1 MEVYALSL
9 TFFPSPFL
17 LLHIE
22 KEPIKQ
28 LAKKMQDRKKKAK
41 LSVLNFMDRRQ
52 SRVSSMSIYF
62 EKKEC
67 DVFSDSLWIKKIGES
82 RGTSN

>member
-28 LAKKMQDRKKKAK
+28 LAKKMQDRKKK
-41 LSVLNFMDRRQ
+41 S
-52 SRVSSMSIYF
+52 
-62 EKKEC
+62 
-67 DVFSDSLWIKKIGES
+67 
-82 RGTSN
+82 